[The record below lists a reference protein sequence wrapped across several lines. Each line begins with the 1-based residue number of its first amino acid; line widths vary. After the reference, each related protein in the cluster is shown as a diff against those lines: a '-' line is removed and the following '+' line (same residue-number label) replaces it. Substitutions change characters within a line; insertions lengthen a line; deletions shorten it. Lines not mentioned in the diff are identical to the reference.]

1 MMQSSETAGRVP
13 PQNIEAE
20 QAVLGT
26 ILLHDKALL
35 KVAELLRPED
45 FYLDRHK
52 VIFEA
57 AVTLFEQQ
65 APHDLVSVTD
75 WLRDHNRLE
84 KAGGSVYLTQLT
96 EVIPFTGMLAHHAG
110 IIRQKA
116 ILRRL
121 IHVSTELA
129 ARCYDAQGGIDKLVD
144 RAEQAIFEVAQSRKK
159 KRLAAASD
167 VAAIGR
173 SSVKDFIANKGRITG
188 VSTGLRELD
197 RMTHGLQPSS
207 LVVIAA
213 RPSMGKT
220 TLLMDIIRA
229 ASINNKL
236 SSLFFSIEMPVNEL
250 ALRMISSVSGINSEE
265 IKNGCLDSHDIK
277 AIDRA
282 VSIISGGNY
291 MIDDTVSITALEMRA
306 KARRVKSER
315 GLDLVAVDYLQ
326 LMQGNGDNR
335 NLEISEITRSLKI
348 MARELDVPVIALSQ
362 LNRSLESRT
371 DKRPMMSD
379 LRESGAIEQEA
390 DIVLFI
396 YRDEVYN
403 KSPDNPDRG
412 TAELI
417 IAKHRNGPTG
427 TVKAG
432 FNGATTQFLN
442 LSWRDDAPR

>member
-1 MMQSSETAGRVP
+1 MMQGNETAGRVP

-20 QAVLGT
+20 QVLLGT
-26 ILLHDKALL
+26 IMIQEQALL
-35 KVAELLRPED
+35 KVAELLVPED
-45 FYLDRHK
+45 FYRESHRIL
-52 VIFEA
+52 FEA
-57 AVTLFEQQ
+57 MLTLFEQGQ
-65 APHDLVSVTD
+65 SHDLITVSSF
-75 WLRDHNRLE
+75 LSDHNRLE
-84 KAGGSVYLTQLT
+84 KAGGSAYITQLT
-96 EVIPFTGMLAHHAG
+96 QVIPFTGTLVHYAR
-110 IIRQKA
+110 IIRKKA
-116 ILRRL
+116 VLRRL
-121 IHVSTELA
+121 IQTSTELA
-129 ARCYDAQGGIDKLVD
+129 ARCYDAQGDIDKLVD

-159 KRLAAASD
+159 KNLTVASD

-173 SSVKDFIANKGRITG
+173 ASVNAFIANKGRITG

-236 SSLFFSIEMPVNEL
+236 SSLFFSIEMPANEL

-265 IKNGCLDSHDIK
+265 IKNGCLDNHDIK

-282 VSIISGGNY
+282 VSVISGGNY
-291 MIDDTVSITALEMRA
+291 LIDDTVSITALEMRA

-403 KSPDNPDRG
+403 KSSDNPDRG

-427 TVKAG
+427 TVKVG

-442 LSWRDDAPR
+442 LSWRDDAP

>member
-1 MMQSSETAGRVP
+1 MQGNKTAVRVP

-20 QAVLGT
+20 QALLGT
-26 ILLHDKALL
+26 ILIQEKSLL
-35 KVAELLRPED
+35 KVAELLSPED
-45 FYLDRHK
+45 FYRDSHK
-52 VIFEA
+52 LIYA
-57 AVTLFEQQ
+57 AALSLFERSD
-65 APHDLVSVTD
+65 PHDLVMVTSLLQD
-75 WLRDHNRLE
+75 QNRLE
-84 KAGGSVYLTQLT
+84 QVGGIQYLYQITD
-96 EVIPFTGMLAHHAG
+96 VIPFTGTLVHHARV
-110 IIRQKA
+110 IREKA

-121 IHVSTELA
+121 IQTSTELA
-129 ARCYDAQGGIDKLVD
+129 ARCYDAQGDIDRLVD

-159 KRLAAASD
+159 KNLTVASD

-173 SSVKDFIANKGRITG
+173 ASINAFVANKGRITG

-265 IKNGCLDSHDIK
+265 IKNGCLDNHDIK

-282 VSIISGGNY
+282 VSVISGGNY
-291 MIDDTVSITALEMRA
+291 LIDDTVSITALEMRA

-427 TVKAG
+427 TVKVG